1 MEILAIS
8 VDPPEM
14 SQKLIMQ
21 VKEKYNVDLRF
32 PLLEDLGHKLVDRYG
47 LLNPASNRGIPHPAV
62 YVIDKKGI
70 VRWKFVET
78 NYKIRATNEQI
89 LEALSA
95 LN

>member
-14 SQKLIMQ
+14 SQKLVVL
-21 VKEKYNVDLRF
+21 VKEKYSVDLKF
-32 PLLEDLGHKLVDRYG
+32 PLLEDPGHKVIDLYG

-62 YVIDKKGI
+62 YVIDKDGI

-89 LEALSA
+89 LEALRA
-95 LN
+95 LK

>member
-21 VKEKYNVDLRF
+21 VKEKYNVDLKF
-32 PLLEDLGHKLVDRYG
+32 PLLEDPGHKVIDRYG
-47 LLNPASNRGIPHPAV
+47 LLNPAANRGIPHPAV
-62 YVIDKKGI
+62 YVIDKRGI

-89 LEALSA
+89 LEALTA